1 MNDNNSPA
9 PPETVPPPAVDKPAP
24 ASHAA
29 RSGLF
34 RPVLGLVIVVFLF
47 VLWRILT
54 SYVIYTDDAYVRSD
68 LVALAPQVTGHLA
81 VISVVDDQEVRRGDL
96 LAQIDPTPF
105 QLAVNSAQ
113 AALQGANADAKA
125 ARDATAAAQDQLDRA
140 NAVLP
145 DAEITEQRAA
155 SLGREGFA
163 SGAVQDNAL
172 AALRGAQAS
181 VANRQAMLADAQAQF
196 AAKQSAV
203 ALAQANLATA
213 QWQLARTAIQAPVDG
228 IVTNFNLQLGDTA
241 QADVPLIGIVAAR
254 NWRIIANVKQGYLAG
269 LHPGDTA
276 WVWLDADPGHF
287 FRARVR
293 SIGRAISRQ
302 QGDDGLLPYVAPTTD
317 WIRLQH
323 RFPVTLDLVNPPPG
337 LVLYMGADARCV
349 IFR

>member
-1 MNDNNSPA
+1 MNDNNSPT
-9 PPETVPPPAVDKPAP
+9 PPETVPPTSVDKPAP
-24 ASHAA
+24 AAPAA

-47 VLWRILT
+47 VVWRILT

-105 QLAVNSAQ
+105 QLAVNSTQ
-113 AALQGANADAKA
+113 AALQGANAEAKA
-125 ARDATAAAQDQLDRA
+125 AQDATTAAQDQLDKA

-172 AALRGAQAS
+172 AALRGAQAG
-181 VANRQAMLADAQAQF
+181 VANRQAMLATAQAQF

-213 QWQLARTAIQAPVDG
+213 QWQLARTSIHAPVDG

-254 NWRIIANVKQGYLAG
+254 DWRIIANVKQGYLSG

-276 WVWLDADPGHF
+276 WVWLDADPGRF

-349 IFR
+349 IFP